1 MSTSIK
7 ELLDIQAA
15 IECGFTLKR
24 INRFNNSQLKKAII
38 AQFEHICEREDVNK
52 CFSLNRED
60 FQNLKK
66 TALSILETIDIL
78 QMLVDKVEGTNQLIE
93 TSMIYS
99 FSELY
104 MIESKGLA
112 YFNHYVTFPL
122 LNCGETSLQHNLL
135 K

>member
-7 ELLDIQAA
+7 EFLDIQAA

-66 TALSILETIDIL
+66 
-78 QMLVDKVEGTNQLIE
+78 
-93 TSMIYS
+93 
-99 FSELY
+99 
-104 MIESKGLA
+104 
-112 YFNHYVTFPL
+112 
-122 LNCGETSLQHNLL
+122 NCFVHSGNYRYPANAGG
-135 K
+135 